1 MKTGT
6 KRKRRKVAEI
16 RAAVMQN
23 NLMKR
28 FIYEIEREEP
38 LDDLSLHTILAYE
51 PIRVR

>member
-6 KRKRRKVAEI
+6 NRKRRKVAEI
-16 RAAVMQN
+16 RSAVRKN

-38 LDDLSLHTILAYE
+38 LDDISLRTMLAYQ
-51 PIRVR
+51 PINVR